1 MPVLDGSFEAFVT
14 NLGKYNEGEL
24 VGEWVHF
31 PTTEE
36 EMKKVFE
43 RIGIGSKDEFGQV
56 YEEWFI
62 TDYDCSI
69 HGVSNLLGEY
79 ENLDKLNY
87 LAARLDEMSRSE
99 LEHFVAI
106 MDSGCDEVN
115 DLDDLINLTYNL
127 DNYDFIPDIKDYD
140 DLGRYYFFE
149 GGYNIDNK
157 FGSFVDYID
166 FERYGEDCAIN
177 EGGTLTDAGYIR
189 PTGDSWNRY
198 FDGTLED
205 IPDEYRVTGSG
216 EELEPPST
224 IAVLVV
230 EPDKKPYVKEI
241 PSSLESLQHEV
252 GGDIE
257 AVYPFEEPVAIVCNE
272 EGKMNGAE
280 LNRAIYSEPENV
292 EMSYQQLKAY
302 LRQAEKDRSHTVGY
316 IVFTADSFDK
326 SYTEEERTYVVGSNN
341 KAFIEGMGGYSI
353 YASSLDG
360 SDKNVRLE
368 AYMADEYGGKDGWKI
383 EKCYVKDESN
393 REMLDI
399 IAGKFFIAYAPIE
412 SEKLLSMPKDL
423 MKKYEDKF
431 KYPEHFYQ
439 TDNGIV
445 AKAYKPVSKDM
456 ER

>member
-1 MPVLDGSFEAFVT
+1 MNVEKIREMYLEGTQIILQEMRGESQMPYGLKGTVEFVDDAGQIHMRWENGS
-14 NLGKYNEGEL
+14 
-24 VGEWVHF
+24 
-31 PTTEE
+31 
-36 EMKKVFE
+36 
-43 RIGIGSKDEFGQV
+43 S
-56 YEEWFI
+56 
-62 TDYDCSI
+62 
-69 HGVSNLLGEY
+69 
-79 ENLDKLNY
+79 
-87 LAARLDEMSRSE
+87 LAL
-99 LEHFVAI
+99 
-106 MDSGCDEVN
+106 
-115 DLDDLINLTYNL
+115 
-127 DNYDFIPDIKDYD
+127 
-140 DLGRYYFFE
+140 
-149 GGYNIDNK
+149 NIDE
-157 FGSFVDYID
+157 DT
-166 FERYGEDCAIN
+166 FEKAETSEKISVI
-177 EGGTLTDAGYIR
+177 LI
-189 PTGDSWNRY
+189 
-198 FDGTLED
+198 
-205 IPDEYRVTGSG
+205 
-216 EELEPPST
+216 
-224 IAVLVV
+224 
-230 EPDKKPYVKEI
+230 EPDKYPKVIEI
-241 PSSLESLQHEV
+241 EDTLEAMQETV
-252 GGDIE
+252 GGYIE
-257 AVYPFEEPVAIVCNE
+257 EYMPFDDEVAIICNE

-292 EMSYQQLKAY
+292 EMSYQQLKAH

-360 SDKNVRLE
+360 SDKCVRLE

-423 MKKYEDKF
+423 MKKYEEKF
-431 KYPEHFYQ
+431 KYPERFYQ